1 MPTVAAL
8 GFKDARLPDFSY
20 IVTPSLAMNTVLQQK
35 TPDPRIRVLLVYYAG
50 QKSIAL
56 KGQSSDRIVQ
66 RTLWRPSGLK
76 ARLNACVRFL
86 LAGQHRDGY
95 WQGKWFPS
103 RLITTRYAARLCKQ
117 FPETCADALARAQA
131 FVLQGQH
138 LNGSWNDSV
147 IDTAN
152 AILLLRETE
161 GLNDACKRGEK
172 WLVNRKKTSGCAG
185 EPVLYYWFDMPG
197 GNRVFYHC
205 IDTGAVTRAWAL
217 LALEA
222 VS

>member
-1 MPTVAAL
+1 MAL
-8 GFKDARLPDFSY
+8 ERFESE
-20 IVTPSLAMNTVLQQK
+20 V
-35 TPDPRIRVLLVYYAG
+35 
-50 QKSIAL
+50 
-56 KGQSSDRIVQ
+56 
-66 RTLWRPSGLK
+66 
-76 ARLNACVRFL
+76 NACVRFL
-86 LAGQHRDGY
+86 VAGQHRDGY

-103 RLITTRYAARLCKQ
+103 RLITTHYAARLCKQ

-172 WLVNRKKTSGCAG
+172 WLVNRKKPLDG
-185 EPVLYYWFDMPG
+185 P
-197 GNRVFYHC
+197 GNRYF
-205 IDTGAVTRAWAL
+205 ITGLTCRAETVCSITVSTRGP
-217 LALEA
+217 
-222 VS
+222 